1 MKRAYKLQEKRLN
14 HKLEEMEKK
23 FFDQL
28 IGIGHNTDNVK
39 TLQTNMEN

>member
-14 HKLEEMEKK
+14 HRLDEMEKK
-23 FFDQL
+23 FFAQL
-28 IGIGHNTDNVK
+28 TDIGHNTDNVK